1 MMNAESTA
9 GSVSPSSVI
18 KRDWS
23 NATGSAGQRFAGF
36 RSRICIRGIWF
47 GDAPREALTAPD
59 FEAPMSALAERE
71 EHNPKL
77 VYVLRKLWARFGHRS
92 VYRVAAGC
100 FTETPVI
107 APDPVQSPGN

>member
-1 MMNAESTA
+1 
-9 GSVSPSSVI
+9 
-18 KRDWS
+18 
-23 NATGSAGQRFAGF
+23 
-36 RSRICIRGIWF
+36 
-47 GDAPREALTAPD
+47 
-59 FEAPMSALAERE
+59 MSALAERE

-107 APDPVQSPGN
+107 APDPVQSTGN